1 MAPPTSGSAAPVHKQ
16 LILANPR
23 EFCAGVEHA
32 IVAMEHAIDYC
43 RPPVLVRHI
52 IHNQAG
58 VDRRE
63 AKQRRFRTI
72 DTAIAGGQSRIGMAA
87 IKAPTGG
94 TNTAFDGPR
103 APGIFSLLPRFRL
116 AEAGHSLQ

>member
-1 MAPPTSGSAAPVHKQ
+1 MHKR

-32 IVAMEHAIDYC
+32 IAAMEHAIDYY

-72 DTAIAGGQSRIGMAA
+72 DTAIPGGQSRIGMAA

-94 TNTAFDGPR
+94 THTAFDGPR
-103 APGIFSLLPRFRL
+103 APGIFLLPPHFCL